1 MFTYTSIT
9 VQRLETKM
17 LPICSFQLLHELSTL
32 FTCKYSIDTYVS
44 LSFITV
50 TSIGISKYGLKG
62 YILFFEIIHCKA

>member
-32 FTCKYSIDTYVS
+32 FTCKVLLLLQVLVLVS
-44 LSFITV
+44 T
-50 TSIGISKYGLKG
+50 
-62 YILFFEIIHCKA
+62 A